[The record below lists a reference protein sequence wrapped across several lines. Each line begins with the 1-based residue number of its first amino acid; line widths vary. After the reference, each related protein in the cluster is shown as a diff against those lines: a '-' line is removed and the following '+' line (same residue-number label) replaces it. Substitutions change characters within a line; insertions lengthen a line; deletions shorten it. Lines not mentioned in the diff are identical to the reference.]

1 MKKKIIIIGL
11 LFSISVLQSCYNRV
25 GRLTVAATR
34 NVDSKTDYVLLKKDV
49 KGKAK
54 TKKDNALE
62 IAIDKAVED
71 FPTGEFMKNAVFSVS
86 LSGKK
91 IKVVGDVWGTPAQ
104 TKK

>member
-1 MKKKIIIIGL
+1 MKKKIITIGIL
-11 LFSISVLQSCYNRV
+11 VSISVLPSCYNRI

-34 NVDSKTDYVLLKKDV
+34 NVDSKTDYVLLKKEV

-54 TKKDNALE
+54 TKKANALE
-62 IAIDKAVED
+62 IAIDRAVAD

-91 IKVVGDVWGTPAQ
+91 IKVVGDVWGMPVV